1 MRGILF
7 DKLENILSE
16 KQELYCATYLEN
28 SWVEQDPADWEN
40 ALYSIV
46 KYTAD
51 NENKNVFTIDTILIT
66 SQRSSVIPMDKNLK
80 PLSKAIMWQ
89 DKRTNYIC
97 EALEDKNDFVF
108 ERCGSRVVL

>member
-1 MRGILF
+1 
-7 DKLENILSE
+7 
-16 KQELYCATYLEN
+16 
-28 SWVEQDPADWEN
+28 
-40 ALYSIV
+40 
-46 KYTAD
+46 
-51 NENKNVFTIDTILIT
+51 
-66 SQRSSVIPMDKNLK
+66 MDKNLK